1 MVPGKRA
8 VSRAP
13 PSVMGISGLLPLL
26 KSVQK
31 PTHLSELAGKTIA
44 VDAYVWLHRGAYSC
58 ATELVTGVP
67 TTK

>member
-1 MVPGKRA
+1 
-8 VSRAP
+8 
-13 PSVMGISGLLPLL
+13 MGISGLLPLL

-44 VDAYVWLHRGAYSC
+44 VDAYVWLHRGAYAC
-58 ATELVTGVP
+58 AAELVMGKY